1 VGLFVVLKGGGYMW
15 FKKHYAE
22 LQEDGLDEF
31 LELIA
36 ILCAII
42 CAVSVCI
49 CVLLSLYEGVS
60 FDTIIFRV
68 FVLSGAILLIYIL
81 LRLLSV
87 TILMLLY
94 TWLNMVKD
102 RRSRKNVTIKE
113 ITSKEINFDRG
124 HLE

>member
-1 VGLFVVLKGGGYMW
+1 MKGDENMW
-15 FKKHYAE
+15 FKKYYAK

-42 CAVSVCI
+42 CAVSVFI

-68 FVLSGAILLIYIL
+68 FILSGAILLIYIL
-81 LRLLSV
+81 LRLLLV

-102 RRSRKNVTIKE
+102 RRSRKNVTFKE

>member
-1 VGLFVVLKGGGYMW
+1 MW
-15 FKKHYAE
+15 FKKHYAG

-49 CVLLSLYEGVS
+49 CVLLSLYGGVS

-81 LRLLSV
+81 LRLLLV

-102 RRSRKNVTIKE
+102 RRSRENVTFKE